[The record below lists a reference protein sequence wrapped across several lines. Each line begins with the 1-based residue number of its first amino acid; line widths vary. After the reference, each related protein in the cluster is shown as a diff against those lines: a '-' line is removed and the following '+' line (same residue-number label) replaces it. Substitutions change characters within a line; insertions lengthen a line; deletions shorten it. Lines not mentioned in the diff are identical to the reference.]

1 MSNIVH
7 IGYHKTGSTWFQKR
21 LYSALHGHRL
31 LPRRLVQETLLT
43 PPAFAFD
50 AAAARRA
57 LGVDTAD
64 RPLILCEEELS
75 GNPHSAGMR
84 GAQTKDV
91 AERIAATLPGALI
104 VIFIR
109 NQVDLA
115 AALYRHYVREGGTY
129 GPRRYL
135 MPANYRT
142 DVARH
147 PFKFPVFDLCH
158 LDYRGAV
165 AHYARLFGNDRVNI
179 FPFEAFRSDPQGFV
193 ASYCRRLGLDVDL
206 TALDYRPDNEGL
218 GAYALRLGRILNRFS
233 YRSVLD
239 KHWWFRAISNK
250 LRSNPPLW
258 LMRAGLGGPR
268 QSPAALLG
276 VDLAEEIG
284 ARFTVANRE
293 LAARWSLPLA
303 ELGYP
308 L

>member
-1 MSNIVH
+1 MSHIVH

-21 LYSALHGHRL
+21 LYAAVRGHRL

-43 PPAFAFD
+43 PPAFDFD

-57 LGVDTAD
+57 LGVEDAD
-64 RPLILCEEELS
+64 LPLILCEEELS

-84 GAQTKDV
+84 NAQTKDV
-91 AERIAATLPGALI
+91 AERISAVLPEALI

-135 MPANYRT
+135 MPARHRA
-142 DVARH
+142 DIARH

-158 LDYRGAV
+158 LDYRGAT
-165 AHYARLFGNDRVNI
+165 AYYARLFGGDRVHV
-179 FPFEAFRSDPQGFV
+179 FPFEAFRGDPRGF
-193 ASYCRRLGLDVDL
+193 AADYCRRLGLDVDL
-206 TALDYRPDNEGL
+206 AVLDYRPDNEGL
-218 GAYALRLGRILNRFS
+218 GAYALRLGRVLNGFS

-258 LMRAGLGGPR
+258 MMRAGLGGPR
-268 QSPAALLG
+268 RSATALLG
-276 VDLAEEIG
+276 ADLADEIG
-284 ARFTVANRE
+284 AHFTVANRE
-293 LAARWSLPLA
+293 LADRWSLPLA